1 MKDTGNSGQPS
12 KGRDAKGLGK
22 GTDSHFT
29 FHRIS
34 VVHFDCLHFCDLGEF
49 CDFDSRA
56 RISVLKISLQC
67 SNC

>member
-1 MKDTGNSGQPS
+1 MGTPS
-12 KGRDAKGLGK
+12 KGSDAKGLGK

-29 FHRIS
+29 FHHVS
-34 VVHFDCLHFCDLGEF
+34 VVHFDCLHFRDFGEF

-56 RISVLKISLQC
+56 CISVLKISLQC